1 MTFSDLRRKEV
12 INVCDGRR
20 MGCVCDIIIDV
31 NTCRLDAIVVPGCF
45 SITSMFQKQRNII
58 VPWNKIRKLGDDV
71 IIVDVPINAHCN
83 LN

>member
-20 MGCVCDIIIDV
+20 MGCVCDIIIDI

-45 SITSMFQKQRNII
+45 SITNIFQKQRNII
-58 VPWNKIRKLGDDV
+58 IPWNKIRKLGDDV
-71 IIVDVPINAHCN
+71 IIVDVPISAHCN
-83 LN
+83 LT

>member
-45 SITSMFQKQRNII
+45 SLSKAKEYYRTME
-58 VPWNKIRKLGDDV
+58 
-71 IIVDVPINAHCN
+71 
-83 LN
+83 